1 MLLASSAVATAAATV
16 TGTAGLTAVA
26 STSALVHSVDSS
38 PTTAAASA
46 DTTAAPTST
55 PTATT
60 AAPTATP
67 ATTVTPA
74 TTAEPTATATATDA
88 GPAGSNAVG
97 AAQAPT
103 PLAAST
109 ASAQGGVTASALAER
124 FRAYLAGRPGSTS
137 VALYDA
143 ATGETVVSSSA
154 TTRTGWETASTVK
167 LDILAALLSKTGAS
181 GQLTASQTALAKK
194 MISISD
200 NASATS
206 LWNQAGGST
215 GMNAFYQRL
224 GMRAT
229 TAGAGGKWG
238 LTKTTAS
245 DQLAVLR
252 AVAYPN
258 TTLSAAARVTA
269 KSLLD
274 SVITSQ
280 RWGLTAGV
288 PSGVAV
294 EIKNGWLPYDG
305 GWVINSLAH
314 VHGNGRDYVMAAYT
328 RDSASE
334 STGIA
339 TVEGLSRIAW
349 AAGTV
354 RG

>member
-16 TGTAGLTAVA
+16 TGTAGLTTVA

-38 PTTAAASA
+38 PSAAAGLA
-46 DTTAAPTST
+46 EATPT

-60 AAPTATP
+60 TTTPTVTATAPP
-67 ATTVTPA
+67 AIPA
-74 TTAEPTATATATDA
+74 TTAEPTATAADA
-88 GPAGSNAVG
+88 GSVGSNAAG
-97 AAQAPT
+97 SAEAPT
-103 PLAAST
+103 PLAASS
-109 ASAQGGVTASALAER
+109 ASTRGVTASALAQR

-143 ATGETVVSSSA
+143 ATGETVVSRSA

-181 GQLTASQTALAKK
+181 GRLTASQTALAKK

-206 LWNQAGGST
+206 LWNQAGGSA
-215 GMNAFYQRL
+215 GMNAFYRRL
-224 GMRAT
+224 GMSAT

-252 AVAYPN
+252 AIAYPN
-258 TTLSAAARVTA
+258 TTLSTAARATA
-269 KSLLD
+269 KSLLNT
-274 SVITSQ
+274 VISSQ

-305 GWVINSLAH
+305 GWVIDSLAH

>member
-1 MLLASSAVATAAATV
+1 MLLASSAAATAAATV

-26 STSALVHSVDSS
+26 STSALVHSVDPS

-67 ATTVTPA
+67 ATTV
-74 TTAEPTATATATDA
+74 EPTARATATDA

-97 AAQAPT
+97 AAEAPN
-103 PLAAST
+103 PLAASS
-109 ASAQGGVTASALAER
+109 ASAQGGVTASVLAEQ

-167 LDILAALLSKTGAS
+167 LDILAALLSKTGQS
-181 GQLTASQTALAKK
+181 GQLTSSQTALAKK

-206 LWNQAGGST
+206 LWNQAGGSA

-224 GMRAT
+224 GMSAT

-258 TTLSAAARVTA
+258 TTLSTAARATA

-274 SVITSQ
+274 GVISSQ